1 VSAAR
6 LAPPAAAGSPLP
18 ETPGAALETEPVL
31 EALLQGGLDVSFPV
45 RGDSMRPT
53 LLPGDRIVVAPCLGL
68 PRPGEILV
76 LRAEAGIV
84 AHRLVT
90 VVMENGRRLYRTQ
103 GDNEP
108 GLDPGCRREDLL
120 GRVVA
125 FVRDGRTQ
133 TIDDSALARRRA
145 LFRLALRRRRP
156 RLVRRAA
163 LLFGLALSAAAGV
176 AEARAAAVG
185 PFAQA
190 ATTFAPAADYRFAPG
205 DVLSLRIW
213 DGEKIDEQQLTVQ
226 SDGTAFLPILGLGS
240 IDVGGKTAIDAKK
253 EIETR
258 LGKIYKEIYTELL
271 VLRYA
276 GHRVHLMGEVRT
288 TARTDSGPGD
298 WALEG
303 PTRLVSFLAEH
314 GGPSPEADLMRV
326 QIVKRDGTQ
335 QDVNLFK
342 AVFHHSDEDN
352 PTLEDGDF
360 VFVPSLQMGLRKV
373 YVLGEVNQPG
383 VVTIFD
389 RMTLIEAV
397 ARAGGLS
404 LRSNPKEVVLIKRR
418 ADGTPDLR
426 AANLRELFKTGNLK
440 DDFEL
445 DPGDIVYVSKG
456 FLAHL
461 HDVFS
466 IIAPALDTIESLYI
480 IDNFKNGDN

>member
-1 VSAAR
+1 MSAVR
-6 LAPPAAAGSPLP
+6 TPAGCAVDA
-18 ETPGAALETEPVL
+18 EPVL
-31 EALLQGGLDVSFPV
+31 QALLEGGLDVALPV
-45 RGDSMRPT
+45 RGESMLPT
-53 LLPGDRIVVAPCLGL
+53 LRPGDRIVVAPCLGL
-68 PRPGEILV
+68 PRPGDVLV
-76 LRAEAGIV
+76 RRDAAGIV
-84 AHRLVT
+84 AHRLVI
-90 VVMENGRRLYRTQ
+90 VEMDGGRRLYRMQ
-103 GDNEP
+103 GDNEA
-108 GLDPGCRREDLL
+108 GLDAGCRREDLL

-125 FVRDGRTQ
+125 VVRDGLHQ
-133 TIDDSALARRRA
+133 PLDDSAVARRRA

-156 RLVRRAA
+156 GRLLRRAA
-163 LLFGLALSAAAGV
+163 ALGSFALLTAAG
-176 AEARAAAVG
+176 ATAPLRAANL
-185 PFAQA
+185 PFAPA
-190 ATTFAPAADYRFAPG
+190 AETFAPAPDYRFAPG

-240 IDVGGKTAIDAKK
+240 IEVGGKTAIDAKK
-253 EIETR
+253 EIEGR
-258 LGKIYKEIYTELL
+258 LGRIYKEIYTELL
-271 VLRYA
+271 VLRFA

-314 GGPSPEADLMRV
+314 GGPTPEADLMRV
-326 QIVKRDGTQ
+326 QIVRKDGTTA
-335 QDVNLFK
+335 DVNLFK
-342 AVFHHSDEDN
+342 AVFQHSEVDN
-352 PTLEDGDF
+352 PPLADGDF
-360 VFVPSLQMGLRKV
+360 VFIPSLQMGLRKV

-383 VVTIFD
+383 VVTIYD

-404 LRSNPKEVVLIKRR
+404 IRSNPKQVVLIKRR

-426 AANLRELFKTGNLK
+426 AANLKELFKTGNLRE
-440 DDFEL
+440 DFEV

-480 IDNFKNGDN
+480 IDDFKNGD

>member
-1 VSAAR
+1 MSAGR
-6 LAPPAAAGSPLP
+6 LDREALAAPPGRD
-18 ETPGAALETEPVL
+18 TPALETEPVL
-31 EALLQGGLDVSFPV
+31 AALLQGGLDVSLPV

-53 LLPGDRIVVAPCLGL
+53 LVPGDRIVVAPCLGL

-76 LRAEAGIV
+76 RRDAAGIV

-90 VVMENGRRLYRTQ
+90 VAMEDGRRVYRTQ

-108 GLDPGCRREDLL
+108 GLDAGCRREELL

-125 FVRDGRTQ
+125 VLRDGRTLP
-133 TIDDSALARRRA
+133 IDDSAAARRRA
-145 LFRLALRRRRP
+145 LFRLAIRRRRP
-156 RLVRRAA
+156 RLLRRAA
-163 LLFGLALSAAAGV
+163 VLATLAFLGGGAAA
-176 AEARAAAVG
+176 AQAAVG

-190 ATTFAPAADYRFAPG
+190 VTTFAPAPDYRFAPG

-240 IDVGGKTAIDAKK
+240 IGVGGKTAIEAKK
-253 EIETR
+253 EIEGR
-258 LGKIYKEIYTELL
+258 LARIYKEIYTELL

-276 GHRVHLMGEVRT
+276 GHRVHLMGEVKT

-360 VFVPSLQMGLRKV
+360 VFVPSLQMGMRKV

-383 VVTIFD
+383 VVTIYD
-389 RMTLIEAV
+389 RMTLIEGI

-418 ADGTPDLR
+418 ADGQPDLR
-426 AANLRELFKTGNLK
+426 AANLKELFKTGNLK

-445 DPGDIVYVSKG
+445 DPGDIIYVSKG

-461 HDVFS
+461 KDVFS

-480 IDNFKNGDN
+480 IDDFKNGD

>member
-1 VSAAR
+1 RDDAEAR
-6 LAPPAAAGSPLP
+6 APLP
-18 ETPGAALETEPVL
+18 EGPGLETEPVL
-31 EALLQGGLDVSFPV
+31 EALLQGGLDVSLPV

-53 LLPGDRIVVAPCLGL
+53 LVPGDRIVVAPCLGL

-76 LRAEAGIV
+76 RRAAAGIM

-90 VVMENGRRLYRTQ
+90 VALEEGRRLYRTQ

-108 GLDPGCRREDLL
+108 GLDEGCRREELL

-125 FVRDGRTQ
+125 VIRDGRTLP
-133 TIDDSALARRRA
+133 IDDSAAARRRA
-145 LFRLALRRRRP
+145 LFRLAIRRRRP
-156 RLVRRAA
+156 RLLRRAA
-163 LLFGLALSAAAGV
+163 VLATLALLGGGAVSAAR
-176 AEARAAAVG
+176 AEVG

-190 ATTFAPAADYRFAPG
+190 ATTFAPAPDYRFAPG

-213 DGEKIDEQQLTVQ
+213 DGERIDEQQLTVQ

-240 IDVGGKTAIDAKK
+240 IEVGGKTAIDAKK
-253 EIETR
+253 EIEGR
-258 LGKIYKEIYTELL
+258 LSRIYKEIYTELL

-298 WALEG
+298 WALSG

-326 QIVKRDGTQ
+326 QVARRDGST

-342 AVFHHSDEDN
+342 AVFHHSEEDN
-352 PTLEDGDF
+352 PTLQDGDF
-360 VFVPSLQMGLRKV
+360 VFVPSMQMGLRKV

-383 VVTIFD
+383 VVTIYD

-418 ADGTPDLR
+418 PDGKPDLR
-426 AANLRELFKTGNLK
+426 AANLKELFKTGDLK
-440 DDFEL
+440 DDFEVE
-445 DPGDIVYVSKG
+445 PGDIVYVSKG

-480 IDNFKNGDN
+480 IDDFKNGD

>member
-1 VSAAR
+1 VSATR
-6 LAPPAAAGSPLP
+6 LQAVPAG
-18 ETPGAALETEPVL
+18 PGPGRPDLETEPVL
-31 EALLQGGLDVSFPV
+31 QALLEGGIDVALPV
-45 RGDSMRPT
+45 RGESMRPT
-53 LLPGDRIVVAPCLGL
+53 LVPGDRIVVAPCLGL
-68 PRPGEILV
+68 PRPGDILV
-76 LRAEAGIV
+76 RRAAAGIV

-90 VVMENGRRLYRTQ
+90 VDLEEGGRRLYRTQ
-103 GDNEP
+103 GDNES
-108 GLDPGCRREDLL
+108 GLDEGCRREDLL

-125 FVRDGRTQ
+125 VLRDGVHHP
-133 TIDDSALARRRA
+133 IDDSAPARRRA

-156 RLVRRAA
+156 RLLRRAA
-163 LLFGLALSAAAGV
+163 VLLALAASGWGAAAD
-176 AEARAAAVG
+176 ARAAVG
-185 PFAQA
+185 PFATA
-190 ATTFAPAADYRFAPG
+190 AETFAPAPDYRFAPG

-240 IDVGGKTAIDAKK
+240 IAVGGKTAIDAKQ
-253 EIETR
+253 EIESR

-326 QIVKRDGTQ
+326 QIVRRDGTT

-352 PTLEDGDF
+352 PVLIDGDF
-360 VFVPSLQMGLRKV
+360 VFVPSLAMGLRKV

-383 VVTIFD
+383 VVTIYD
-389 RMTLIEAV
+389 HMTLIEAV
-397 ARAGGLS
+397 AHAGGLS

-426 AANLRELFKTGNLK
+426 AANLKELFKTGNLK
-440 DDFEL
+440 DDFDL

-480 IDNFKNGDN
+480 IDNFKNGEN

>member
-6 LAPPAAAGSPLP
+6 LDREAMPGSPRP
-18 ETPGAALETEPVL
+18 EAPGALETEPVL
-31 EALLQGGLDVSFPV
+31 EALLQGGLDVSLPV

-53 LLPGDRIVVAPCLGL
+53 LVPGDRIVVAPCLGL

-76 LRAEAGIV
+76 RRDAAGIV

-90 VVMENGRRLYRTQ
+90 VVLEDGRRLYRTQ

-108 GLDPGCRREDLL
+108 GLDAGCRREELL

-125 FVRDGRTQ
+125 VLREGRTLP
-133 TIDDSALARRRA
+133 IDDSAAARRRA
-145 LFRLALRRRRP
+145 LFRLAIRRRRP
-156 RLVRRAA
+156 RLLRRAA
-163 LLFGLALSAAAGV
+163 VLATLALLGGAAT
-176 AEARAAAVG
+176 AEARAAVG

-190 ATTFAPAADYRFAPG
+190 VTTFAPAPDYRFAPG

-240 IDVGGKTAIDAKK
+240 IAVGGKTAIDAKK
-253 EIETR
+253 DIEGR
-258 LGKIYKEIYTELL
+258 LSRIYKEIYTELL

-276 GHRVHLMGEVRT
+276 GHRVHLMGEVKT

-342 AVFHHSDEDN
+342 AVFHHSDADN
-352 PTLEDGDF
+352 PALEDGDF
-360 VFVPSLQMGLRKV
+360 VFLPSLQMGMRKV

-389 RMTLIEAV
+389 RMTLIEAI

-418 ADGTPDLR
+418 ADGKPDLK
-426 AANLRELFKTGNLK
+426 AANLKELFKTGDLK

-445 DPGDIVYVSKG
+445 EPGDIIYVSKG

-480 IDNFKNGDN
+480 IDDFKNGD

>member
-1 VSAAR
+1 MSATR
-6 LAPPAAAGSPLP
+6 PDP
-18 ETPGAALETEPVL
+18 AALETEPVL
-31 EALLQGGLDVSFPV
+31 EALLQGGLDVSLPV

-76 LRAEAGIV
+76 RRAAAGIV

-90 VVMENGRRLYRTQ
+90 VAMEEGRRLYRTQ
-103 GDNEP
+103 GDNEA
-108 GLDPGCRREDLL
+108 GLDDGCRREELL

-125 FVRDGRTQ
+125 VLRDGHTLP
-133 TIDDSALARRRA
+133 IDDSAVARRRA
-145 LFRLALRRRRP
+145 LFRLAIKRRRP
-156 RLVRRAA
+156 RLLRRAA
-163 LLFGLALSAAAGV
+163 VLAALTLSVAAGTSGT
-176 AEARAAAVG
+176 RAAVG
-185 PFAQA
+185 PFAPA
-190 ATTFAPAADYRFAPG
+190 VATFAPAPDYRFAPG

-240 IDVGGKTAIDAKK
+240 IDVGGKTALDAKK
-253 EIETR
+253 EIEGR
-258 LGKIYKEIYTELL
+258 LGRIYKEIYTELL

-342 AVFHHSDEDN
+342 AVFHHSDADN

-360 VFVPSLQMGLRKV
+360 VFVPSLQMGMRKV

-383 VVTIFD
+383 VVTIYD
-389 RMTLIEAV
+389 RMTLVEGI

-404 LRSNPKEVVLIKRR
+404 LRSNPKEVILIKRR
-418 ADGTPDLR
+418 ADGKPDLR
-426 AANLRELFKTGNLK
+426 AANLKELFKTGDLK

-445 DPGDIVYVSKG
+445 DPGDIIYVSKG

-480 IDNFKNGDN
+480 IDNFKNGE